1 MIEQSIQG
9 NNFEYAT
16 DFINHSL
23 PLFDS
28 SPLKVL
34 QPDRTVK
41 LGNLTKLA

>member
-1 MIEQSIQG
+1 MIEQSMQG
-9 NNFEYAT
+9 NNFEYAS
-16 DFINHSL
+16 DFINQSL

-34 QPDRTVK
+34 QPNRTVK

>member
-1 MIEQSIQG
+1 MIEQSMQG

-16 DFINHSL
+16 DFINQSL
-23 PLFDS
+23 PFFDS
-28 SPLKVL
+28 SPLNVL